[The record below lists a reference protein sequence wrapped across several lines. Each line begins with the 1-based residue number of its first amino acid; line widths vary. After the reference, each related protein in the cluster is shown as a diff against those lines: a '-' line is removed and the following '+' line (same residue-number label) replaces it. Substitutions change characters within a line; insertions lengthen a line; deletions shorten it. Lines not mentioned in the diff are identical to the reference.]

1 MSNVNRRVF
10 VSDPIDLLQGTLD
23 LLILKTLGLDSNHG
37 WGIAQRI
44 QQVSKDVL
52 QVGQG
57 SLYPALHRLERKG
70 LISSDWRPTESNRRA
85 KYYELTRAG
94 HRQLTKELAEW
105 RKLSGAI
112 ALVLESA

>member
-1 MSNVNRRVF
+1 MSEQ
-10 VSDPIDLLQGTLD
+10 IDLLQGTLD
-23 LLILKTLGLDSNHG
+23 LLILKTLALESNHG

-70 LISSDWRPTESNRRA
+70 LIASDWRPTESNRRA
-85 KYYELTRAG
+85 KYYELRRAG
-94 HRQLTKELAEW
+94 RRQLDKELAEW
-105 RKLSGAI
+105 HKLSDAI

>member
-1 MSNVNRRVF
+1 M
-10 VSDPIDLLQGTLD
+10 SDPIDLLQGTLD

-57 SLYPALHRLERKG
+57 SLYPALQRLEHRG
-70 LISSDWRPTESNRRA
+70 DIESSWQSTENNRRA
-85 KYYELTRAG
+85 RFYKITPQGRRALG
-94 HRQLTKELAEW
+94 L
-105 RKLSGAI
+105 
-112 ALVLESA
+112 